1 MLSRIQY
8 LVEGMFQS
16 TATIFFRIGLSPNGV
31 TLLGFLLT
39 LVAAGFY
46 ALGLTTGAVWA
57 GCVIALIAGSYFD
70 ALDGAMA
77 RRYARVSRIGGILDS
92 VFDRLGEIAI
102 FVGLAIGGLIP
113 SLLSLWA
120 VSAALM
126 VSYVR
131 ARVSVEGV
139 TLKGV
144 GIAERPERLLII
156 LGATIISPINRDVL
170 FWAVFLV
177 AVLASLTVVERLYRT
192 AKSFPKEET
201 LPAHKRLSS
210 RDRTLETP
218 K

>member
-16 TATIFFRIGLSPNGV
+16 TASVFVRIGLSPNGV
-31 TLLGFLLT
+31 TVLGFLLT
-39 LVAAGFY
+39 LAASVFY
-46 ALGLTTGAVWA
+46 AQGLTTWTIWV
-57 GCVIALIAGSYFD
+57 GCVVASIFGSYFD

-77 RRYARVSRIGGILDS
+77 RRYGRVSPVGGIFDS
-92 VFDRLGEIAI
+92 VFDRLGEVAI
-102 FVGLAIGGLIP
+102 FAGLAIGGLVSP
-113 SLLSLWA
+113 LLALWA

-131 ARVSVEGV
+131 ARVSAEGV

-156 LGATIISPINRDVL
+156 LVATVITPVNRAVL
-170 FWAVFLV
+170 YWAVLLV
-177 AVLASLTVVERLYRT
+177 AVLSSLTFVERLYKT
-192 AKSFPKEET
+192 ARSFSKDG
-201 LPAHKRLSS
+201 LSAQKRLSS